1 MARRKKSS
9 PQPLLIVLVA
19 VLVVAAFLGSRFFLS
34 PGPETKSSVPAL
46 DVPAYMENAN
56 SLRGNVFQATGVVSD
71 ALAWS
76 PSSGRLIAVEVADET
91 LPILVTAEFN
101 ATNIQKGQKLLFVVE
116 VDENGILKT
125 KKVSQ
130 P

>member
-9 PQPLLIVLVA
+9 PQPLWIALVA

-34 PGPETKSSVPAL
+34 PVTEAKSSVPAL

-91 LPILVTAEFN
+91 LPILVTAEFS